1 MSAPDPNR
9 LPPVARP
16 SHYDLELVPDLDA
29 ATFTGVEAVTV
40 ELLEDLD
47 DLVLHAL
54 DLAVTEAWLERD
66 GQRLDA
72 TVTYDAA
79 AETATLHLARTAAA
93 GTWTLHAAFTGELN
107 DKLVGF
113 YRSTF
118 VDDAGATRT
127 LACTQFESTHARRAF
142 PCWDEPAFKASF
154 TVTLDVPDDL
164 MAVSN
169 AAEVSATPLG
179 DGHRRVAFAP
189 TMVMSTYLVA
199 IVVGPLEATDPVDV
213 DGVPLRVICR
223 PGCKANRCEVCR
235 CPGSF
240 SLNSSFHSI
249 NRPSLPIF
257 GPCNRGKARSTSA
270 IVGSFTPRTRAAS
283 R

>member
-79 AETATLHLARTAAA
+79 AETATLHLAQTAAA

-142 PCWDEPAFKASF
+142 PCWDEPAAKATF
-154 TVTLDVPDDL
+154 AVRLVVPDDL
-164 MAVSN
+164 LAVSN
-169 AAEVSATPLG
+169 GAEIASEPLA
-179 DGHRRVAFAP
+179 DGRRRVTFAT

-199 IVVGPLEATDPVDV
+199 FVVGPLEASEPIDV
-213 DGVPLRVICR
+213 DGVPLRVIAPVAR
-223 PGCKANRCEVCR
+223 RT
-235 CPGSF
+235 S
-240 SLNSSFHSI
+240 
-249 NRPSLPIF
+249 RPSRSRPAPSRCASWPT
-257 GPCNRGKARSTSA
+257 GTPSPTPATSSTS
-270 IVGSFTPRTRAAS
+270 SPSRTSASGRWRTSAA
-283 R
+283 